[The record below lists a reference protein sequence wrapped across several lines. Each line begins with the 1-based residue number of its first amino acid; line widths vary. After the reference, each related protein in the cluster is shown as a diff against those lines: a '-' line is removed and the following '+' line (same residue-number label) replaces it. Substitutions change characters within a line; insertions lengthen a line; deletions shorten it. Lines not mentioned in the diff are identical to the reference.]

1 MFHEEWVLFL
11 AHTAHGNRW
20 AEMTKMIPGRTD
32 NSIKN
37 HWNSTMRKKKEEL
50 MNILE
55 SSFVL
60 ILGTLKKK
68 GNFLR
73 R

>member
-37 HWNSTMRKKKEEL
+37 HWNSTMRKKINEL
-50 MNILE
+50 MNIL
-55 SSFVL
+55 
-60 ILGTLKKK
+60 
-68 GNFLR
+68 
-73 R
+73 